1 MTLLETRELLVS
13 GRALNAGILFTGVA
27 SEPLGEATVKFT
39 PETFFSIVVGAL
51 SVGMLMGSPSGA
63 EAATSSS
70 VIGAAHD
77 RVVVPISC
85 APAGGAPC
93 RFSLSLSATEPTHA
107 VHNRFERKVLVGS
120 ATALLPDGQSRRVA
134 VKLNATGRKLLTRRR
149 SLRLILTVIS
159 TRLSAP
165 AVPQQPRSFT
175 PPQPPSPLPA
185 PVCTATTFEAE
196 PTSAPGPTA
205 LIGLLPFAERGPPR
219 MACEGLVQSE
229 SGTVEVLNSSGEVVG
244 TQTVAQG
251 QQFDIPVPPGT
262 YTVIGAPGSSANFL
276 YRSAPTTAIEGE
288 QVAVVLMHQGPSIA

>member
-1 MTLLETRELLVS
+1 VQY
-13 GRALNAGILFTGVA
+13 AIL
-27 SEPLGEATVKFT
+27 SLTVKLKLT
-39 PETFFSIVVGAL
+39 LEKSLAAVVGAL
-51 SVGMLMGSPSGA
+51 SIGVLMFSPSGA
-63 EAATSSS
+63 EAAIRSSF
-70 VIGAAHD
+70 VRTAHD

-107 VHNRFERKVLVGS
+107 AHNRFERKVLVGS

-134 VKLNATGRKLLTRRR
+134 IKLNATGRKLLTRRR

-165 AVPQQPRSFT
+165 AVPQQPRILT
-175 PPQPPSPLPA
+175 PLQPTSPLPA
-185 PVCTATTFEAE
+185 PVCTVTTLEAQ

-205 LIGLLPFAERGPPR
+205 LIGLLPFAERGPPSLG
-219 MACEGLVQSE
+219 CEGLVQSE
-229 SGTVEVLNSSGEVVG
+229 SGTVEVLSSSGEVVG

-262 YTVIGAPGSSANFL
+262 YTVIGAPGSSTNFF

-288 QVAVVLMHQGPSIA
+288 QVAVVLMHQGPAIA